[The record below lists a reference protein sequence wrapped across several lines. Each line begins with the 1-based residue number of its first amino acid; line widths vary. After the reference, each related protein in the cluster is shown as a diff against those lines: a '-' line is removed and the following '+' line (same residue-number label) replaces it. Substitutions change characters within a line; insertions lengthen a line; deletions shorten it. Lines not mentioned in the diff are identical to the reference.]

1 MLLQTTLWVLNLYLI
16 NLVYFSPSSTMSRVR
31 LMKELREASQHPN
44 PDIDLEIIGGS
55 FEHWVAVIRPP
66 KTDKAYGGSGSDGET
81 GSSDWFYCVRAYAYQ
96 SSSKLAGG
104 SFVLHLQCGPMY
116 PIEPPK
122 VTMVTKI
129 FHPNVKY
136 DTGEICLDILKRDG
150 WSPAWTLTYV
160 CMAILSLLA
169 EPNADSPLNCDA
181 GNLLRNGDRRG
192 FNSWPTCTRWR
203 TPPSRTP
210 KWIDRS
216 LLMPFAAKGNCCSV
230 SIILMLH
237 YCFNIKTFSGFM
249 LIVMAPGLSAVLRRG
264 LMTAEATTAAS
275 ARKANDVLVLCGPSG
290 AGKSTLIKRL
300 LKDHPGRF
308 GFSVSHTTRGM
319 RSGEVDGKPTME
331 AAIANGE
338 FIEHA
343 EVHGNLY
350 GTSKAAVRDVLSHG
364 EICIL
369 DIDVQGVESLKASTD
384 LGFYPAYVFISPPS
398 MQVLEKR
405 LRDRNTETEAAIQK
419 RLQTARKGDDET
431 AMDMSAGSLAPLGRP
446 NRSGLPGAAEP
457 SSSATSSHWESHRL
471 RPTVTPSTGGDVSF
485 DRDRQIALTRLWEW
499 MSEHFSGIMRKH
511 TRPGRRRVIDILTA
525 DDEAYTLGYANKI
538 KTIVGTAGASS
549 ADRTYVFE
557 QLRMALSEKEVTPVP
572 NTTAR
577 RENNI
582 DYSDD
587 SDDGSRPTR
596 YIGKGRGGGVP
607 LTMSVSEAVLGLLSK
622 GFNDLSI
629 LREWYRSTVHVQD
642 NPPIVI
648 MIEDADASDLPTLET
663 LMELM
668 VNLVRDEYDG
678 RPGRTASFP
687 ITIILG
693 VSGVSASDGGVM
705 DLISELEQ
713 VLYVHNVPLLD
724 SSAVFEGFLDL
735 LEINMPALGFP
746 LIASRQTVATLRDM
760 FVNSRMCNEDV
771 MRAICFVVRDYFDAN
786 PWSVLCDPPVVVAA
800 AGDAKK
806 LSSAFASRLAGLSKR
821 AKESLA
827 AHLKKRGCRGY
838 MRGDGSLDEAK
849 ACKHLGA
856 LLGQRSRVATLALFW
871 DALARTTAKKQTDR
885 STRLEPLLFPD
896 DETGLANDIE
906 RLCIAVEKLSGM
918 TTTTFRSCLER
929 TATWLEKS
937 LRGLPAECLDG
948 QAGNELED
956 IIIHLKDLQNRV
968 VLGCGSISQA
978 FAGRV
983 DGLDVS
989 PLHGPVL
996 AILAPTKHSEL
1007 RPCPSREGA
1016 LFSLS
1021 SLLPLRAAACDWD
1034 EPNQLASACLNV
1046 LDVDVFFDA
1055 LGEAEAVIDPNG
1067 REIATAEAPR
1077 DSKGK
1082 LSANYSEKLSDL
1094 TIVYRLYLKH
1104 ARTIDLEDLWTSFCD
1119 QLKSNEDPSP
1129 PPEDMKVRDLR
1140 GSLLGLRVKKLY
1152 FPDPQASSKEAV
1164 TADVAMEEGEK
1175 RTIPTAPRLWQPG
1188 ALRWLGRR
1196 DDPGLIIAR
1205 KVAALAASTDDGSFD
1220 ARGTLMAMEGVS
1232 NSALLNQCFNLE
1244 LLCDPQYVQ
1253 LEPTR
1258 QVTVN
1263 SRETESERTM
1273 PSWNLARRLAV
1284 EAATS
1289 EAAQARVD
1297 HCGTKTVFN
1306 FPKLPSWW
1314 QRSSARDPPQR
1325 RRKTE
1330 ESSLTG
1336 EGRLFRNR

>member
-1 MLLQTTLWVLNLYLI
+1 M
-16 NLVYFSPSSTMSRVR
+16 
-31 LMKELREASQHPN
+31 
-44 PDIDLEIIGGS
+44 
-55 FEHWVAVIRPP
+55 
-66 KTDKAYGGSGSDGET
+66 
-81 GSSDWFYCVRAYAYQ
+81 
-96 SSSKLAGG
+96 
-104 SFVLHLQCGPMY
+104 
-116 PIEPPK
+116 
-122 VTMVTKI
+122 
-129 FHPNVKY
+129 
-136 DTGEICLDILKRDG
+136 
-150 WSPAWTLTYV
+150 
-160 CMAILSLLA
+160 
-169 EPNADSPLNCDA
+169 
-181 GNLLRNGDRRG
+181 
-192 FNSWPTCTRWR
+192 
-203 TPPSRTP
+203 
-210 KWIDRS
+210 
-216 LLMPFAAKGNCCSV
+216 
-230 SIILMLH
+230 
-237 YCFNIKTFSGFM
+237 
-249 LIVMAPGLSAVLRRG
+249 
-264 LMTAEATTAAS
+264 
-275 ARKANDVLVLCGPSG
+275 G

-319 RSGEVDGKPTME
+319 RSGEVDGKSYHFTSRPTMKT
-331 AAIANGE
+331 AIANGE

-419 RLQTARKGDDET
+419 RLQTARKEMTYRDLPGFWDLVLINDNLDCCYDKFKDFVVSHYDVQGLFVSSSRTMAASLSMSVHSTDDSSET
-431 AMDMSAGSLAPLGRP
+431 ATDIRSSGSLASLERLA

-457 SSSATSSHWESHRL
+457 SSSTTSSHWESHRL
-471 RPTVTPSTGGDVSF
+471 RPTVTPSTGADLSF

-499 MSEHFSGIMRKH
+499 MSEQFSGIMRKH

-549 ADRTYVFE
+549 SDRTYVFE
-557 QLRMALSEKEVTPVP
+557 QLRMALSEKEVTPYQVILHRSDLQSVEVASKRIISRLLSTESSAAPSSGSQGTPGAGGLAAAAAAVAATPIKPLASHSRTP

-577 RENNI
+577 RENNV

-705 DLISELEQ
+705 DLISKLEQ

-746 LIASRQTVATLRDM
+746 LIASKQTVATLRDM

-821 AKESLA
+821 AKGSLA

-838 MRGDGSLDEAK
+838 TRGDGSLDEAK

-856 LLGQRSRVATLALFW
+856 LLAQRSRVATLALFW
-871 DALARTTAKKQTDR
+871 DALARTTAKKQTDK

-896 DETGLANDIE
+896 DETSLANDIE

-937 LRGLPAECLDG
+937 LRGLQAECLDG

-956 IIIHLKDLQNRV
+956 IIIHLKELQNRV
-968 VLGCGSISQA
+968 VLGRGSISQA
-978 FAGRV
+978 FA
-983 DGLDVS
+983 
-989 PLHGPVL
+989 
-996 AILAPTKHSEL
+996 APTKHVSEL
-1007 RPCPSREGA
+1007 IAFIRRTFEPAAVSA
-1016 LFSLS
+1016 D
-1021 SLLPLRAAACDWD
+1021 LLPLRAAACDWD
-1034 EPNQLASACLNV
+1034 EPNQLANACLNV

-1067 REIATAEAPR
+1067 REMAIAEAPR

-1082 LSANYSEKLSDL
+1082 LSPNYSEKLSDL

-1129 PPEDMKVRDLR
+1129 TPEDMKVRFGMSLCALEFFGVVQPPSR
-1140 GSLLGLRVKKLY
+1140 GSLMKGQDPSRFFKGLRVKKLY

-1175 RTIPTAPRLWQPG
+1175 EDEPKPSTSKKRSAAAKKATPRSTAKR
-1188 ALRWLGRR
+1188 GR
-1196 DDPGLIIAR
+1196 
-1205 KVAALAASTDDGSFD
+1205 GSKI
-1220 ARGTLMAMEGVS
+1220 LY
-1232 NSALLNQCFNLE
+1232 L
-1244 LLCDPQYVQ
+1244 
-1253 LEPTR
+1253 
-1258 QVTVN
+1258 
-1263 SRETESERTM
+1263 
-1273 PSWNLARRLAV
+1273 
-1284 EAATS
+1284 
-1289 EAAQARVD
+1289 
-1297 HCGTKTVFN
+1297 
-1306 FPKLPSWW
+1306 
-1314 QRSSARDPPQR
+1314 
-1325 RRKTE
+1325 
-1330 ESSLTG
+1330 
-1336 EGRLFRNR
+1336 

>member
-1 MLLQTTLWVLNLYLI
+1 
-16 NLVYFSPSSTMSRVR
+16 
-31 LMKELREASQHPN
+31 
-44 PDIDLEIIGGS
+44 
-55 FEHWVAVIRPP
+55 
-66 KTDKAYGGSGSDGET
+66 
-81 GSSDWFYCVRAYAYQ
+81 
-96 SSSKLAGG
+96 
-104 SFVLHLQCGPMY
+104 
-116 PIEPPK
+116 
-122 VTMVTKI
+122 
-129 FHPNVKY
+129 
-136 DTGEICLDILKRDG
+136 
-150 WSPAWTLTYV
+150 
-160 CMAILSLLA
+160 
-169 EPNADSPLNCDA
+169 
-181 GNLLRNGDRRG
+181 
-192 FNSWPTCTRWR
+192 
-203 TPPSRTP
+203 
-210 KWIDRS
+210 
-216 LLMPFAAKGNCCSV
+216 
-230 SIILMLH
+230 
-237 YCFNIKTFSGFM
+237 
-249 LIVMAPGLSAVLRRG
+249 MAPGLSAVLRKG
-264 LMTAEATTAAS
+264 LMTAEATTAAAA

-319 RSGEVDGKPTME
+319 RSGEVDGKSYHFTGRPTME

-369 DIDVQGVESLKASTD
+369 DIDVQGVESLKASKD

-419 RLQTARKGDDET
+419 RLQTARKEMTYRDLPGFWDLVLINDNLDCCYDKFKDFVVSHYDET

-499 MSEHFSGIMRKH
+499 MSEQFSGVMRKH

-557 QLRMALSEKEVTPVP
+557 QLRMALSEKEVTPYQVILHRSDLQSVEVASTALDGELGSTFKWQQGTPGAGGLAAAAGAAATPIKPAASHSRTP

-705 DLISELEQ
+705 DLISEMEQ

-746 LIASRQTVATLRDM
+746 LIASKQTVATLRDM
-760 FVNSRMCNEDV
+760 FANSRMCNEDV

-821 AKESLA
+821 AKGSLA

-856 LLGQRSRVATLALFW
+856 LLGQRSKVATLALFW
-871 DALARTTAKKQTDR
+871 DALARTTAKKQTDK

-896 DETGLANDIE
+896 DETSLANDIE

-937 LRGLPAECLDG
+937 LRGLPSECLDG

-956 IIIHLKDLQNRV
+956 IIIHLKELQNRV

-978 FAGRV
+978 FA
-983 DGLDVS
+983 
-989 PLHGPVL
+989 
-996 AILAPTKHSEL
+996 APTKHVSDFIAFIRRTFE
-1007 RPCPSREGA
+1007 PASIPA
-1016 LFSLS
+1016 D
-1021 SLLPLRAAACDWD
+1021 LLPLRAAACDWD

-1082 LSANYSEKLSDL
+1082 PSANYSEKLSDL

-1129 PPEDMKVRDLR
+1129 PPEDMKVRFGMSLCALEFLGVIQPPSR
-1140 GSLLGLRVKKLY
+1140 GSLMKGQDPSRFFKGLRVKKLY

-1175 RTIPTAPRLWQPG
+1175 EDGEDTGSLIVRAKTQHEQEAKCRGEESDAEEYCKARERPG

-1196 DDPGLIIAR
+1196 DDPGLMYARRLTVPRLNAPVSIAR

-1289 EAAQARVD
+1289 EAGRARV
-1297 HCGTKTVFN
+1297 GTPLRNEDGFQ
-1306 FPKLPSWW
+1306 LP
-1314 QRSSARDPPQR
+1314 QAALLVA
-1325 RRKTE
+1325 K
-1330 ESSLTG
+1330 
-1336 EGRLFRNR
+1336 